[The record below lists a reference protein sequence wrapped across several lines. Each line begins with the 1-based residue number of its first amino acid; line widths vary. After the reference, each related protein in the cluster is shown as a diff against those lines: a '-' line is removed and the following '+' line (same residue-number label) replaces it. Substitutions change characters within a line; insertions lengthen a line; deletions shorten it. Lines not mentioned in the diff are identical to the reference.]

1 MADAEPFNV
10 EADSGCF
17 VCGVD
22 NPTGLKTR
30 FDIDRETGSASA
42 QLTLEPQ
49 FQGWKD
55 VIHGGILATL
65 LDEVA
70 IYACRCRGE
79 QFVTVEINV
88 RFRKP
93 VPVGSTID
101 LKGQIV
107 ENKRKL
113 FLVQSSI
120 EIDGAL
126 YAEATVRVM
135 RLDA

>member
-1 MADAEPFNV
+1 MPDAAPFNV

-22 NPTGLKTR
+22 NPAGLNAR
-30 FDIDRETGSASA
+30 FDVHRENGSASA
-42 QLTLEPQ
+42 QLTLGQ
-49 FQGWKD
+49 QYQGWKD

-70 IYACRCRGE
+70 IYACRSRGE
-79 QFVTVEINV
+79 QFVTVEISV

-93 VPVGSTID
+93 VPVGSLID
-101 LKGQIV
+101 LRGQIV
-107 ENKRKL
+107 ENKRKI
-113 FLVQSSI
+113 FSVKSKI
-120 EIDGAL
+120 EIDGIL

-135 RLDA
+135 CLDS

>member
-1 MADAEPFNV
+1 MADAEQFNV

-22 NPTGLKTR
+22 NPAGLKAG
-30 FDIDRETGSASA
+30 FVIDREHGSATA
-42 QLTLEPQ
+42 RLTLEPQ
-49 FQGWKD
+49 YQGWKD

-70 IYACRCRGE
+70 IYACRGRGE

-101 LKGQIV
+101 LKGRIV
-107 ENKRKL
+107 EHKRKL
-113 FLVQSSI
+113 FSVESSI
-120 EIDGAL
+120 EIDGVL
-126 YAEATVRVM
+126 YAEATARII
-135 RLDA
+135 RLDI